1 MSTTELNHF
10 LSSFE
15 RPSNFTSE
23 AWSEI
28 LTQAKS
34 VWNAHLHGH
43 NWNDQVDIKCKESY
57 LMLVDSNGKLII
69 QNESLLNYVKNK
81 HVRSWRERL
90 EEIGF
95 KAIRDKQYEKADR
108 YFTKAIKVDESR
120 AMNFYRRAL
129 IRMKLQRHKKALED
143 VSKSIELKP
152 NEYVFYLKRAQL
164 YRILDIDYK
173 VMNDLNMAVR
183 LKPNSANVF
192 DIRGKFRLS
201 LGDRAG
207 GKMDLLKAEELR
219 EKGLGGDSELYGT
232 RAA

>member
-15 RPSNFTSE
+15 RPSNFTSG

-34 VWNAHLHGH
+34 IWNAHLHGQ
-43 NWNDQVDIKCKESY
+43 NWNNQIDINCKESY
-57 LMLVDSNGKLII
+57 LMLVDSSGNLII
-69 QNESLLNYVKNK
+69 QKESLLNYVKNK
-81 HVRSWRERL
+81 HVSSWRERL
-90 EEIGF
+90 EQIAF
-95 KAIRDKQYEKADR
+95 KAIRDKQYDKAER
-108 YFTKAIKVDESR
+108 YFTKAIKVDEGK
-120 AMNFYRRAL
+120 AMNYYRRAL
-129 IRMKLQRHKKALED
+129 IRIKLQNHKKALDD
-143 VSKSIELKP
+143 VSKAIELKP
-152 NEYVFYLKRAQL
+152 TEYVFYLKRAQL

-183 LKPNSANVF
+183 LKPNAANVF

-219 EKGLGGDSELYGT
+219 KEGLGGGSELYGSQ
-232 RAA
+232 AA

>member
-28 LTQAKS
+28 LTQAKTIWDAYLQGQE
-34 VWNAHLHGH
+34 WN
-43 NWNDQVDIKCKESY
+43 NPVNINCKESY
-57 LMLVDSNGKLII
+57 LMLVDASGKLILH
-69 QNESLLNYVKNK
+69 NDSLLNYVKNQ
-81 HVRSWRERL
+81 HVNSWRERL

-95 KAIRDKQYEKADR
+95 KAIRDKRYDKAER

-120 AMNFYRRAL
+120 AMNYYRRAL
-129 IRMKLQRHKKALED
+129 IRMKLMRHKKALED
-143 VSKSIELKP
+143 VSKAIDLNP

-173 VMNDLNMAVR
+173 VMNDLNKAVR
-183 LKPNSANVF
+183 LKPNNSNVF

-219 EKGLGGDSELYGT
+219 KNGQGGEEEMYGSK
-232 RAA
+232 AA